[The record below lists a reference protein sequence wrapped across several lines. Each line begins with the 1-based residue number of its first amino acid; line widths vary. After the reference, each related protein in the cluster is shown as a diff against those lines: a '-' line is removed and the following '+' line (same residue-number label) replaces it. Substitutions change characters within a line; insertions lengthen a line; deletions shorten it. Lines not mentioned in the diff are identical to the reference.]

1 MIVHFRTNSLKKS
14 LNDNR
19 KCLARYGRD
28 RARKI
33 AERLNELYAAANLA
47 DIFNLP
53 FANCHEHDGDERGLF
68 TVDISRNFRLF
79 FQPVEVVEIPRPK
92 EQILDY
98 NSIVEVTIIKIE
110 DPH

>member
-1 MIVHFRTNSLKKS
+1 MIVYFRTKS
-14 LNDNR
+14 LNKNLSDDR
-19 KCLARYGRD
+19 KRLARYGRD

-33 AERLNELYAAANLA
+33 AQRLNELYAAANLA

-68 TVDISRNFRLF
+68 TVDISHNFRLF
-79 FQPVEVVEIPRPK
+79 FQPVEVEEIPRPK

-98 NSIVEVTIIKIE
+98 SSIVEVTITKIE